1 MAAVGSHTV
10 GVGSLMTGVG
20 SLAAAVGSLGFVSG
34 GSACGLGRGRLAGES
49 CKSLIGRRF
58 GNAEA
63 WIGTRQRWVRS
74 VEKRNVDTSERRNV
88 KTSKRRSVRTSK
100 AEGCAGGHRAQAV
113 APNRGRGCG
122 GPGFEGWFTLERAGR
137 ARVRAYYA
145 HARPQE
151 FNTISA
157 PLGRLNPEHGW

>member
-49 CKSLIGRRF
+49 RKSLMGRRF

-63 WIGTRQRWVRS
+63 GTGTRQRWVRL
-74 VEKRNVDTSERRNV
+74 VEKRNVEI
-88 KTSKRRSVRTSK
+88 SKRRKRRGVREGTEPK
-100 AEGCAGGHRAQAV
+100 RLRPIEGGAAEVQD
-113 APNRGRGCG
+113 
-122 GPGFEGWFTLERAGR
+122 L
-137 ARVRAYYA
+137 RVG
-145 HARPQE
+145 
-151 FNTISA
+151 S
-157 PLGRLNPEHGW
+157 L